1 MRPRIGAVVPALNE
15 EDAIGVVVKGLRDSG
30 LVDEVVVVDNGSGDA
45 TATVAARAGARV
57 VPEPRRGYGRACLAG
72 VRATSAQIVLLLD
85 GDAADDLGDLPR
97 LLGPLLEG
105 DADLVVGSRT
115 LGRAEPGSLT
125 LPQVVGNRAISFF
138 ASVACGARV
147 TDLGPMRAI
156 RRQRLLALGMREMTY
171 GWSVEMVLKALRAG
185 YRYREVPVGYRRRLG
200 GTSKVG
206 GTLVGGTRAGLR
218 IIATSL
224 RYAGWR
230 PAGEWSRQS

>member
-1 MRPRIGAVVPALNE
+1 MRPGIGAVVPALNE
-15 EDAIGVVVKGLRDSG
+15 EEAIGVVVRGLLGSG
-30 LVDEVVVVDNGSGDA
+30 LVDEVVVVDNGSTDG
-45 TATVAARAGARV
+45 TADVAAKAGARV

-72 VRATSAQIVLLLD
+72 VRSTRAQIVLLLD
-85 GDAADDLGDLPR
+85 GDAADDLGALPDL
-97 LLGPLLEG
+97 LAPLLED
-105 DADLVVGSRT
+105 DADLVVASRT

-125 LPQVVGNRAISFF
+125 LPQVAGNRLIALF
-138 ASVACGARV
+138 AGLACGARV

-171 GWSVEMVLKALRAG
+171 GWSVEMLLKALRAG
-185 YRYREVPVGYRRRLG
+185 YRYREVPVRYRRRLG

-230 PAGEWSRQS
+230 PAREWSRPA